1 MVMLA
6 LLLAIRVV
14 LALPASGS
22 DYEPRFPPLPSPA
35 LLHALLPSGR
45 DTVFW
50 INQVLE
56 VLLQP
61 RAQDSIA
68 IPHTASNSAY
78 SCASEDAGAD
88 KFHSAAVGRTLSPRT
103 KRGQRL
109 ELG

>member
-1 MVMLA
+1 MLA

-50 INQVLE
+50 IWQVLE

-68 IPHTASNSAY
+68 TPTLRRTQLILAPR
-78 SCASEDAGAD
+78 
-88 KFHSAAVGRTLSPRT
+88 RTLVLISSIR
-103 KRGQRL
+103 QQ
-109 ELG
+109 